1 MNFNSY
7 EVDRVIRESINI
19 DNGEVVNTIVLH
31 NKSNL
36 KGILES
42 LGFIFDENKNNPY
55 YRKVLKLVK
64 DGISQEMAIN
74 LIMKDLKKEIQC

>member
-7 EVDRVIRESINI
+7 KIDRVIRETINL

-42 LGFIFDENKNNPY
+42 LGFVFDDNKNNPY
-55 YRKVLKLVK
+55 YRKALKLIK
-64 DGISQEMAIN
+64 DGATQEEAIN
-74 LIMKDLKKEIQC
+74 LIMKDLKKEN